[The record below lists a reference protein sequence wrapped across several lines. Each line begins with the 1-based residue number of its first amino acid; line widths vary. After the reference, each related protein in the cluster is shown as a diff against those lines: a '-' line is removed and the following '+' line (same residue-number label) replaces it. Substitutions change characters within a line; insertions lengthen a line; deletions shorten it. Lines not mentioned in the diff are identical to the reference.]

1 MVIQDRSRRVLEG
14 HPGRVLLSMA
24 LPMMLGVFGMVVFN
38 LADTYFVGR
47 LGTLP
52 LAALSFTFPVVFV
65 IGSISM
71 GLGIGTSSVVSRA
84 IGASSQQEVRD
95 LTTSALVLALIVVTF
110 FAAVGFLFL
119 DPIFRALGAGPEVLP
134 LIREYMTIWL
144 VGMPFVVIPMVGNN
158 AIRATG
164 DTTTPALVMLTAA
177 GLNILLDPI
186 LIFGWGPVPA
196 LGIRGAAIATV
207 FARATTLVVSLW
219 ILAVR
224 EKMLAFRLPRKVV
237 LLNAWKRVAFVGV
250 PAAATQLIMPVSLGV
265 VTRLVA
271 GFGTVAVA
279 AFGVASRIETFSL
292 AFVQALGSVS
302 TPFFGQNSA
311 AGRWDRL
318 RTATRWATVYS
329 LCWGAALFAVVLVAG
344 GPIAGVFTDDPDVAR
359 IVVRYL
365 VIVAGSYGLQGL
377 VLFGASAFNG
387 LNLPLQAATVALVRL
402 FVLYIP
408 LALLLRSV
416 MGLPGVFWGAFG
428 ANVCAGLL
436 AFAWT
441 RKAIAEV
448 PAAASGE

>member
-1 MVIQDRSRRVLEG
+1 MLNRSRRVLEG

-24 LPMMLGVFGMVVFN
+24 LPMMLGVFGMVAFN

-47 LGTLP
+47 LGTLS

-65 IGSISM
+65 IASISM

-84 IGASSQQEVRD
+84 IGAGSLDEVRN
-95 LTTSALVLALIVVTF
+95 LTTSALALGLIVVTF
-110 FAAVGFLFL
+110 FAAVGFVFL

-144 VGMPFVVIPMVGNN
+144 VGMPFLVIPMLGNN

-164 DTTTPALVMLTAA
+164 DTTTPAFIMLTAA

-186 LIFGWGPVPA
+186 LIFGWGPIPA

-207 FARATTLVVSLW
+207 FARGTTLVVSLW
-219 ILAVR
+219 VLAVR
-224 EKMLAFRLPRKVV
+224 DKMIEFRLPSRAV
-237 LLNAWKRVAFVGV
+237 LWDAWKRVAFVGL
-250 PAAATQLIMPVSLGV
+250 PAAGTQLIMPVSLGI

-271 GFGTVAVA
+271 GFGTAAVA

-311 AGRWDRL
+311 AGHRDRL
-318 RTATRWATVYS
+318 LTATRWATVYAVG
-329 LCWGAALFAVVLVAG
+329 WGAVLYAVVLLAG
-344 GPIAGVFTDDPDVAR
+344 PAIAGVFTDDPAVAR
-359 IVVRYL
+359 IVLRYL
-365 VIVAGSYGLQGL
+365 GIVAGSYGLQGL

-387 LNLPLQAATVALVRL
+387 LNRPLRAATVALVRL
-402 FVLYIP
+402 FVVYIP
-408 LALLLRSV
+408 LALVLRSFL
-416 MGLPGVFWGAFG
+416 GLTGIFWGAFG
-428 ANVCAGLL
+428 ANLCAGAL
-436 AFAWT
+436 AFFWT
-441 RKAIAEV
+441 RRTVTEV
-448 PAAASGE
+448 RMVGGE